1 VRESDPGSDGDDAT
15 PADPTADETPV
26 DSNADAGTSFDADAS
41 PYAVVL
47 VESETPGNV
56 GTVARAM
63 KNFGFADLRL
73 IDPPPIEPEGEAYG
87 FAGHAREDVLPNATR
102 TTFDEVVA
110 SFHTVGFTAITGED
124 ARRHVRFP
132 VATPAELA
140 RELRDLHDAASRTD
154 GRKGGTGPA
163 PTAFVFGREGRGL
176 NNDELSRLDR
186 VCTIPASP
194 DYPVLNLGQAAT
206 VALYEL
212 RLLTLG
218 GDEDGD
224 GGGNEGPGPANV
236 AVDAAADPDGH
247 LPDREGAL
255 AAPGDVERLHDF
267 FGRFL
272 DAVEHREHKRTKART
287 LFRRLV
293 GRARPTDREVVT
305 LTGLFRKAAKRAEG
319 TLTGGGDDGTRDG
332 DGGDDACDG
341 DGDDAG
347 TR

>member
-1 VRESDPGSDGDDAT
+1 VTVSDTDRT
-15 PADPTADETPV
+15 
-26 DSNADAGTSFDADAS
+26 

-47 VESETPGNV
+47 VEPETPGNV

-87 FAGHAREDVLPNATR
+87 FAGHAREDVLPNATH
-102 TTFDEVVA
+102 TTFEAIVSA
-110 SFHTVGFTAITGED
+110 YHTVGFTAITGED

-140 RELRDLHDAASRTD
+140 RDLRDDAGA
-154 GRKGGTGPA
+154 GGDA
-163 PTAFVFGREGRGL
+163 PVAFVFGREGRGL
-176 NNDELSRLDR
+176 NNDELARLDR
-186 VCTIPASP
+186 VCTIPANP

-212 RLLTLG
+212 RVLTLG
-218 GDEDGD
+218 GETDVAGRPPGESDDGD
-224 GGGNEGPGPANV
+224 AESAPRPGPD
-236 AVDAAADPDGH
+236 VDSVGH
-247 LPDREGAL
+247 LPDRAAAA
-255 AAPGDVERLHDF
+255 AAPADVERLHEF

-272 DAVEHREHKRTKART
+272 DAVEHREHKRGKAKT

-305 LTGLFRKAAKRAEG
+305 LTGLFRKAAARAEG
-319 TLTGGGDDGTRDG
+319 TLTDSSGGPADSDATSNGDATTDADG
-332 DGGDDACDG
+332 DGR
-341 DGDDAG
+341 
-347 TR
+347 TPE

>member
-1 VRESDPGSDGDDAT
+1 VTRSR
-15 PADPTADETPV
+15 
-26 DSNADAGTSFDADAS
+26 
-41 PYAVVL
+41 YAVVL
-47 VESETPGNV
+47 VEPETPGNV

-63 KNFGFADLRL
+63 KNFGFDDLRL

-102 TTFDEVVA
+102 TTFEEVVRE
-110 SFHTVGFTAITGED
+110 FHTVGFTAITGED

-140 RELRDLHDAASRTD
+140 RQLRADRDRAGTVDSRASRQADDATGADPSDD
-154 GRKGGTGPA
+154 GV

-176 NNDELSRLDR
+176 NNEELAELDQ

-212 RLLTLG
+212 RILTLPDG
-218 GDEDGD
+218 GATDGTATAAEAEGEGEGTSRGSAAAPAVGDGD
-224 GGGNEGPGPANV
+224 AMPEPNV
-236 AVDAAADPDGH
+236 DTDSAGH
-247 LPDREGAL
+247 IPDRTDAL
-255 AAPGDVERLHDF
+255 AAPTDVERLHEF

-272 DAVEHREHKRTKART
+272 DAVEHREHKRRKART

-319 TLTGGGDDGTRDG
+319 TLTDRTDADDDSTTDGSSTDG
-332 DGGDDACDG
+332 DR
-341 DGDDAG
+341 
-347 TR
+347 T